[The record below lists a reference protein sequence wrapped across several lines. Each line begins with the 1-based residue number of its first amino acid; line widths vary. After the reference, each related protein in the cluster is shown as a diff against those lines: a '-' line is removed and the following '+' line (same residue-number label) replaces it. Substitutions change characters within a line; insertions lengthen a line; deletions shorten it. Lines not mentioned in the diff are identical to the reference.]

1 MATMKV
7 MMRIMT
13 VMIFC
18 DDDDDDDDD
27 DDVVPMIVIILMIVI
42 EDGTHPRPSLISM
55 VIALD
60 TTSLLARSLA
70 DGA

>member
-1 MATMKV
+1 MIATMKV

-13 VMIFC
+13 VLIFC
-18 DDDDDDDDD
+18 DDDDDD
-27 DDVVPMIVIILMIVI
+27 DDVVPMILIKLMIVI
-42 EDGTHPRPSLISM
+42 EEGTHPRPSLISI

>member
-1 MATMKV
+1 
-7 MMRIMT
+7 
-13 VMIFC
+13 MIFC
-18 DDDDDDDDD
+18 DDDDDD
-27 DDVVPMIVIILMIVI
+27 DDVVPMILIKLMIVI
-42 EDGTHPRPSLISM
+42 EDGTHPRPSLISI

>member
-1 MATMKV
+1 
-7 MMRIMT
+7 MT
-13 VMIFC
+13 VLIFC
-18 DDDDDDDDD
+18 DDDDDD
-27 DDVVPMIVIILMIVI
+27 DDVVPMILIKLMIVI
-42 EDGTHPRPSLISM
+42 EEGTHPRPSLISI